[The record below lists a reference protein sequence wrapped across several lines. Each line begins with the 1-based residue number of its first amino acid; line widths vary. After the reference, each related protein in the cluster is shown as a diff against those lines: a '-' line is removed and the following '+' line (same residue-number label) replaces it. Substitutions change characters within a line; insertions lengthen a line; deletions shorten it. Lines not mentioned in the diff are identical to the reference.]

1 MQWEV
6 SGNTC
11 GSLCHSHHKTVTGP
25 VEKLVMKAHD
35 YDQNAERNWVVR
47 LTFTFPKEGKA

>member
-1 MQWEV
+1 MIWEV

-25 VEKLVMKAHD
+25 VEKLIMKAHD
-35 YDQNAERNWVVR
+35 YDQ
-47 LTFTFPKEGKA
+47 KC